1 MICWCISARGV
12 DNIHSIDGIMIK
24 YVHNDILK
32 KNVKES
38 SLPSR
43 WECQMFI
50 CSNRK
55 TIANTL
61 LS

>member
-1 MICWCISARGV
+1 MMIWGCVSARGV
-12 DNIHSIDGIMIK
+12 DNIHFIDGIMVK

-32 KNVKES
+32 KNGKV
-38 SLPSR
+38 PSR
-43 WECQMFI
+43 WECHMFI

-55 TIANTL
+55 TIANTQ